1 MYEPLGCRQF
11 AHFAA
16 VVAEAP
22 GQCLR
27 YCFDEGAEPLWPS
40 CKHIP
45 TPQDIPP
52 CQHCGTPRRFEFQVI
67 GHTLPV
73 LAITL
78 AECIALSVTACM
90 HAGLVH
96 SVNTFATKAVHKLV
110 TAERHMP
117 FQPW

>member
-27 YCFDEGAEPLWPS
+27 YCFDEGAQPLWPS

-45 TPQDIPP
+45 TPEDIPP
-52 CQHCGTPRRFEFQVI
+52 CPHCGTPRRFEFQVI
-67 GHTLPV
+67 GHTLLV
-73 LAITL
+73 LTITL
-78 AECIALSVTACM
+78 ADYTALRVSACM
-90 HAGLVH
+90 RIGLLH
-96 SVNTFATKAVHKLV
+96 SLNTFTCIN
-110 TAERHMP
+110 
-117 FQPW
+117 